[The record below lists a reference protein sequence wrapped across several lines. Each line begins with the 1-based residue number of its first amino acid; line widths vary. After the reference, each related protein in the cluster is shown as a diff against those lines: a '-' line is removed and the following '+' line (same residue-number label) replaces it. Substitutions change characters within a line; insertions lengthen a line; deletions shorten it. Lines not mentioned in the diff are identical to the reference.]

1 MRTRGA
7 SLSGLPKLEQCIIFS
22 IDKNRS
28 RDYDIFRGVRAN
40 GFFLPIA
47 TSTFVEDYL
56 YIFTFTYNN
65 K

>member
-7 SLSGLPKLEQCIIFS
+7 SLSGLPKLEQCTIFS

-40 GFFLPIA
+40 GFFCKLQHRLLSRTI
-47 TSTFVEDYL
+47 
-56 YIFTFTYNN
+56 YICLHLFIIT
-65 K
+65 